1 MNTIFDAGGR
11 KALRLVFDLD
21 EIGGEGGLDGDY
33 AGNFRERILDEPGAG
48 SAPHAADV
56 EKQFFGGAFDGSGD
70 RGAGGLGVRDQAEG
84 EAAFKEFSIAEI
96 LTGLETF
103 VEDQVDV
110 HAAEAAEETILLADM
125 LLIRTAAARQPT

>member
-1 MNTIFDAGGR
+1 
-11 KALRLVFDLD
+11 
-21 EIGGEGGLDGDY
+21 
-33 AGNFRERILDEPGAG
+33 
-48 SAPHAADV
+48 
-56 EKQFFGGAFDGSGD
+56 
-70 RGAGGLGVRDQAEG
+70 VRDQAEG